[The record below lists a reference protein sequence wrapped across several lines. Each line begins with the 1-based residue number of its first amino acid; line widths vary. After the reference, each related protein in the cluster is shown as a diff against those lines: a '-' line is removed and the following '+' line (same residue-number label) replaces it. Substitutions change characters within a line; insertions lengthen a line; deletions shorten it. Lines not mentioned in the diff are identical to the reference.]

1 MAATSGDNAAGA
13 GKSSDNPSAATR
25 SIAMNGNRIDSREL
39 FAVEREIIIVHG
51 EETYRMRLTSH
62 NKLILT
68 K

>member
-1 MAATSGDNAAGA
+1 MAATSGDNVEGS

-51 EETYRMRLTSH
+51 EETYWMRLTSH